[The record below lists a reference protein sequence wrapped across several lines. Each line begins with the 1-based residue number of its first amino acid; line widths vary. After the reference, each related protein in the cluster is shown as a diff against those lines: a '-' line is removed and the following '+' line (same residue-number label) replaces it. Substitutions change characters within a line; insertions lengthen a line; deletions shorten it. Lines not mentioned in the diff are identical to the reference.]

1 MLQYDDDV
9 TMTMVMMAM
18 SNQSNKLPSD
28 PGAKEEI
35 YHSLT
40 LAKTSKEQHGDDDG
54 DDENILSLELYICLG
69 KIGTLSLP
77 PSLSST
83 S

>member
-1 MLQYDDDV
+1 MLQYGDDV

-35 YHSLT
+35 YHSLC
-40 LAKTSKEQHGDDDG
+40 Q
-54 DDENILSLELYICLG
+54 NI
-69 KIGTLSLP
+69 KRTAW
-77 PSLSST
+77 
-83 S
+83 